1 MSLVIHTVIVFCML
15 TFSCSPSP
23 PIVQSIPLGTSPR
36 DLSEIVASGELRI
49 ITRNNPQ
56 TYFLFRGKEMGFE
69 YELAEELAS
78 RLGVKIKTVVPDDWT
93 DNIPWLLEGK
103 GDLIASAM
111 TVTPSRAARVAF
123 TVPYQR
129 IPEVLLCRR
138 GTDIPRTL
146 EDIEG
151 KTIHVREG
159 SSYETT
165 LLRLKMKGEIQFTL
179 EILPPSI
186 ETSDI
191 VAMMR
196 NGEIDLTVADQNI
209 GWFERTYSND
219 IVLGPALTEP
229 RPIAWAVRPNCPDLL
244 NEANRY
250 LTGIRKT
257 AFFNYLIKK
266 YYLLPKNIIRH
277 RNSLESTREH
287 GRISRFDSIIKT
299 AADRYGLDWL
309 LVAALIYQESR
320 FDPDRESW
328 AGAIGLTQLLPVTA
342 GELNVHDPWDPAQN
356 IQGGVRYLRRMYDS
370 FEAVHEEDRIYFALA
385 SYCAGLGHVLDAQ
398 ELASQLGLDPH
409 VWRGNVE
416 HTLLLLARPEYYRK
430 AKHGYARGEEAV
442 NYAND
447 IMRRWDA
454 YSLLVGV

>member
-1 MSLVIHTVIVFCML
+1 MPVILVVTAICFLVVSCRQPPPTVQ
-15 TFSCSPSP
+15 P
-23 PIVQSIPLGTSPR
+23 IPLGSSPR

-69 YELAEELAS
+69 YELAEEFAS
-78 RLGVKIKTVVPDDWT
+78 RLGVKVKTVVPDDWT
-93 DNIPWLLEGK
+93 DTIPWLLEGK

-123 TVPYQR
+123 SVPYQR
-129 IPEVLLCRR
+129 IPEVLISRR
-138 GTDIPRTL
+138 GAEPIRTM

-151 KTIHVREG
+151 MTIHVREG

-165 LLRLKMKGEIQFTL
+165 LLRLKMKGEVQFAL
-179 EILPPSI
+179 EILPPSV

-196 NGEIDLTVADQNI
+196 NGEIDVTVADQNI
-209 GWFERTYSND
+209 GWFERTYSKD
-219 IVLGPALTEP
+219 ILLGPALTEP

-244 NEANRY
+244 NEVNEY
-250 LTGIRKT
+250 LTSIRKT
-257 AFFNYLIKK
+257 AFFNYLVKK
-266 YYLLPKNIIRH
+266 YYLLPKNIVRH

-287 GRISRFDSIIKT
+287 GRISQFDSIIKT
-299 AADRYGLDWL
+299 ASAQYGLDWL
-309 LVAALIYQESR
+309 LIAALIYQESR

-328 AGAIGLTQLLPVTA
+328 AGAMGLTQLLPITA
-342 GELNVHDPWDPAQN
+342 DELDVFDPWDPIQN

-370 FEAVHEEDRIYFALA
+370 FEAVPEQDRIRFALA

-398 ELASQLGLDPH
+398 ELASQLGFDPH
-409 VWRGNVE
+409 VWSGNVE
-416 HTLLLLARPEYYRK
+416 HTLLLLARPEYYQK

-447 IMRRWDA
+447 IMRRWEA
-454 YSLLVGV
+454 YNLLVGV